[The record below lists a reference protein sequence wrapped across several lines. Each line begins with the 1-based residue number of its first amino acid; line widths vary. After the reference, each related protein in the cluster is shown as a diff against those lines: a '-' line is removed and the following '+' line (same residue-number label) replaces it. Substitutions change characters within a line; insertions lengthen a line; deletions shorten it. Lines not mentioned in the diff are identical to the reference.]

1 MTINCRWATD
11 AIEERLDAG
20 AAGGEGE
27 EVAALDQLRLRLM
40 NSNLRYLATGRRDSR
55 ASWIDPMEYSFLP
68 FFDWHG

>member
-1 MTINCRWATD
+1 MSRMTGWLYQRQTTAVLFLDDNKLFRWATD

-40 NSNLRYLATGRRDSR
+40 T
-55 ASWIDPMEYSFLP
+55 
-68 FFDWHG
+68 

>member
-1 MTINCRWATD
+1 VYQRQTTAVLFLDDNKLFRWATD

-40 NSNLRYLATGRRDSR
+40 T
-55 ASWIDPMEYSFLP
+55 
-68 FFDWHG
+68 